1 LHRSVVY
8 VATSPRNE
16 PLAGDLPVRA
26 ASRRILGID
35 PGLRRT
41 GYGVVVQTGR
51 GLEYLASGCIRSPE
65 GQLPARLK
73 TILADL
79 SEVIA
84 TFRPTEVAVEIVFVN
99 VNPQSTL
106 LLGQA
111 RGAAISAA
119 VLAELPVAEY
129 TALQIKQAV
138 AGHGK
143 AAKDQVQ
150 EMVRRL
156 LALPTAPGA
165 DAADALACAI
175 CHAHAAESFGGL
187 RRGGFR
193 VRAGRIL

>member
-1 LHRSVVY
+1 VDSSDRSAKSVQHPPSTVGS
-8 VATSPRNE
+8 AKI
-16 PLAGDLPVRA
+16 G
-26 ASRRILGID
+26 RRILGID
-35 PGLRRT
+35 PGLRST
-41 GYGVVVQTGR
+41 GYGVVTQGDR
-51 GLEYLASGCIRSPE
+51 GLQYLASGCIKSPHS
-65 GQLPARLK
+65 GDLPIRLK
-73 TILADL
+73 TILLDL
-79 SEVIA
+79 AEVIA
-84 TFRPTEVAVEIVFVN
+84 TFHPTEVAVEIVFVN

-143 AAKDQVQ
+143 AAKEQVQ

-156 LALPTAPGA
+156 LGLPSAPGS
-165 DAADALACAI
+165 DASDALACAI

-187 RRGGFR
+187 RRSGYR
-193 VRAGRIL
+193 VRGGRLL